1 MFRCL
6 APLGSLYPVE
16 QFFDFKQSAMIF
28 FYFSADHFL
37 LFPHNPGWGFEEA
50 SKEEATLIKLALKIM
65 FKQQA
70 KNSTNFLV
78 TIPTYYFQVIMPFF
92 SQFNHFAY
100 HTTHIFFCNFFAE
113 QQVRTISLYLI

>member
-50 SKEEATLIKLALKIM
+50 SKEEATLIKLALNIM

-78 TIPTYYFQVIMPFF
+78 TIPTYYFQVIMPF
-92 SQFNHFAY
+92 SHSSIIL
-100 HTTHIFFCNFFAE
+100 HTIPHIFSFA
-113 QQVRTISLYLI
+113 IFLLSSK